1 MSTSEPKIPTRV
13 PGRRVAS
20 SPEPAGLPVSV
31 NALQKADRFLFAPLC
46 LVLTLLRRISR
57 EPDSS
62 QPAHPRSL
70 LFVKLAEQG
79 STVLAARAI
88 RQAAKWVG
96 RNNVYFLVF
105 EENRFVLDV
114 MELLPADNV
123 FTIPTTSLRA
133 MVFGAVRIL
142 RQIRRRRIDAAV
154 DLEFFARFSAALT
167 WLTKTRWRAG
177 MHAFYGEGPF
187 RGDLFTHRVLYNPHI
202 HTSAMFFTLVEA
214 LKRPAARLP
223 TLDFVSD
230 QASDPEPMFVPSP
243 EETARVKT
251 MIFEKSGATEGVK
264 LILLNPNAGD
274 LLPLRRWP
282 QERYSILAR
291 RTLEELPEVYA
302 VFTGIKK
309 EAAAVDDLVRVVGS
323 PRCFSLAGRTS
334 LRELLVLYN
343 LSEVLVTNDSGPAH
357 FAVLTPIDVVTL
369 FGPETPSLFAVST
382 PRNTVIFRGLAC
394 SPCVSALNNRQSVC
408 KDNQCMKQI
417 SVEEVFEAV
426 IAAYRRRVAQT
437 PAVVS
442 G

>member
-1 MSTSEPKIPTRV
+1 M
-13 PGRRVAS
+13 RRRQIEI
-20 SPEPAGLPVSV
+20 SPEPVGLPVSV
-31 NALQKADRFLFAPLC
+31 NTLQKADRFLFAPLC
-46 LVLTLLRRISR
+46 FILTLLRRVSR

-62 QPAHPRSL
+62 EAPHPGSL

-88 RQAAKWVG
+88 RQAAERVG
-96 RNNVYFLVF
+96 RDNVYFLVF

-114 MELLPADNV
+114 MEFVPADNV
-123 FTIPTTSLRA
+123 FTIPTTSLGA
-133 MVFGAVRIL
+133 MVFGALRAL
-142 RQIRRRRIDAAV
+142 RQIRCHGIDTAV

-167 WLTKTRWRAG
+167 WFTRARWRAG
-177 MHAFYGEGPF
+177 LHGFFGEGPF

-214 LKRPAARLP
+214 LKQPAARLP

-230 QASDPEPMFVPSP
+230 QASEPEPMFIPSSD
-243 EETARVKT
+243 EVARVKA
-251 MIFEKSGATEGVK
+251 MLHDKSGVADAK

-282 QERYSILAR
+282 QERYSIMAR
-291 RTLEELPEVYA
+291 RILDEVPDAYV

-309 EAAAVDDLVRVVGS
+309 EAAAVDDLVRAVDS
-323 PRCFSLAGRTS
+323 PRCFSLAGRTT
-334 LRELLVLYN
+334 LRELLVLYS

-369 FGPETPSLFAVST
+369 FGPETPSLFAAST
-382 PRNTVIFRGLAC
+382 PRNTVIFRNLAC
-394 SPCVSALNNRQSVC
+394 SPCVNALNNRQSVC

-417 SVEEVFEAV
+417 SVEQVLDAV
-426 IAAYRRRVAQT
+426 IAAYRRRLT
-437 PAVVS
+437 RTFPVVS
-442 G
+442 E